1 MLETKISWAHATW
14 NPWSGCDWVSREC
27 DGCYA
32 KAQLELHGRN
42 FSVLAPTQTFRT
54 PYLLNAEAEGQ
65 NKQAIC
71 FVCSLSDFFHLKADH
86 WRDEAWQIIKD
97 CKHVNFMLL
106 TKRPERIA
114 ECLPDDWANQEQY
127 KNVWLGTTCGVR
139 TSFDRLEIL
148 RSIPCSLRFLSIE
161 PLMESIA
168 DIDLTG
174 IGWVA
179 VGGMSGRL
187 NQARHLQLQWAAE
200 VHDLCKEKGI
210 PFLFKQSSNLQPEHG
225 INGLSLYLAEREG
238 NQAAPETVPL
248 LRSFPTTNPPLL
260 PFVEHGKRFRE
271 EEYRDYMRLDSG
283 SPKETRAPKR

>member
-14 NPWSGCDWVSREC
+14 NPWSGCKWVSHEC

-42 FSVLAPTQTFRT
+42 FGVLAPTQTFKT
-54 PYLLNAEAEGQ
+54 PYQLNAKAECQ

-71 FVCSLSDFFHLKADH
+71 FVCSLSDFFHANADY
-86 WRDEAWQIIKD
+86 WRADAWHIIKD

-106 TKRPERIA
+106 TKRPERIV
-114 ECLPDDWANQEQY
+114 ECLPDDWANQEKY
-127 KNVWLGTTCGVR
+127 KHVWLGTTCGIR
-139 TSFDRLEIL
+139 SSFERVDIL
-148 RSIPCSLRFLSIE
+148 RSIPCSLRFISIE

-187 NQARHLQLQWAAE
+187 NKKHHLQLQWAAE
-200 VHDLCKEKGI
+200 MHDLCKEKSI
-210 PFLFKQSSNLQPEHG
+210 PFLFKQSSHFQPEHG
-225 INGLSLYLAEREG
+225 INGLSLFLAEREG
-238 NQAAPETVPL
+238 NQAAAENVPL
-248 LRSFPTTNPPLL
+248 LRSFPTTDLPLL
-260 PFVEHGKRFRE
+260 PFMEHGNRFTE
-271 EEYRDYMRLDSG
+271 EEFRDYMRLDSAL
-283 SPKETRAPKR
+283 PRKWAAVRR